1 MSYEIRLEGLSFH
14 SFHGV
19 YDFEKKEGN
28 TFLVD
33 VTVSFSITRL
43 PEQDEL
49 VLAPDYQVVNR
60 IVKAEMEN
68 PRQLLESV
76 ARTITICLWDAFKDA
91 IKIKVVLRKL
101 NPPLGNACHAS
112 CVALETSSPL

>member
-14 SFHGV
+14 AFHGV

-33 VTVSFSITRL
+33 VTVSFPIARL

-49 VLAPDYQVVNR
+49 ALAPDYQVINS
-60 IVKAEMEN
+60 IVKKEMEN

-76 ARTITICLWDAFKDA
+76 ARSITVCLWDAFKDA
-91 IKIKVVLRKL
+91 IKIHVVLRKL
-101 NPPLGNACHAS
+101 NPPLGNDCHAS
-112 CVALETSSPL
+112 CVALETRGPL